1 MQIILK
7 DNADSYLEGY
17 KQFKKLGNIINP
29 TELINSTKEDAI
41 DNFAKLGFPTIK
53 DEDWRFTNLLPIVK
67 SQFSLQ
73 SEKPVDIGN
82 IDLNKYIIPE
92 LNSHLMVFV
101 DGIFSKELSNIKTTD
116 SNVKIKPI
124 SESLSDDSNVID
136 QYIFKCADIENEAF
150 TALNTAYFFDGA
162 FVYVPK
168 NTVLEQAVH
177 ILYISS
183 NSNSC
188 MYSPRNIIVVEDS
201 SQAIVI
207 EHYVSLQDS
216 VYLSNTVSEVVIGE
230 NSTLDHYFIEQESK
244 KAFSIS
250 TLEVKQG
257 GNSNLNS
264 HSILLGG
271 SIVRNNIHPVLSG
284 EGCNSTINGLFM
296 PSGRQHM
303 DNFMKIEH
311 ASPHCDSRQLYNGI
325 LADKSRGVFHGRI
338 IVHKDAQKT
347 DAKQTNRNLLLSDSA
362 KIDTKPQLEIYA
374 DDVKCTHGATI
385 GQLDKDSLFYL
396 RSRGIEQPLAKAIL
410 LRAFASQSIETIR
423 DLPIRNYV
431 EKLVNNWFKEIGM
444 IEDFN

>member
-1 MQIILK
+1 MHIILK
-7 DNADSYLEGY
+7 DNVDSYLQGY
-17 KQFKKLGNIINP
+17 KKFIKQDNSGSTKQIID
-29 TELINSTKEDAI
+29 TKEDAI
-41 DNFAKLGFPTIK
+41 ENFSKLGFPTIK
-53 DEDWRFTNLLPIVK
+53 DEEWRFTNLLPLVK
-67 SQFSLQ
+67 SEFNLH
-73 SEKPVDIGN
+73 SEKEIDTVN
-82 IDLNKYIIPE
+82 IDLGKYIIPE
-92 LNSHLMVFV
+92 LNSYLMVFV
-101 DGIFSKELSNIKTTD
+101 DGIFSEQLSKIKTTD

-124 SESLSDDSNVID
+124 SASLNSDRNIIN
-136 QYIFKCADIENEAF
+136 QHLFKCADIENEAF
-150 TALNTAYFFDGA
+150 TALNTAYFLDGA

-168 NTVLEQAVH
+168 NTVLEEAVH
-177 ILYISS
+177 ILYVSS
-183 NSNSC
+183 SDNTS
-188 MYSPRNIIVVEDS
+188 MYSPRNLIVVEDS
-201 SQAIVI
+201 SQAKVI

-244 KAFSIS
+244 KAFNIS
-250 TLEVKQG
+250 TLEVNQG
-257 GNSNLNS
+257 RNSNLNS

-325 LADKSRGVFHGRI
+325 LADKSKGVFHGRI

-385 GQLDKDSLFYL
+385 GQLDSDSLFYL
-396 RSRGIEQPLAKAIL
+396 RSRGIDQQVAKAIL
-410 LRAFASQSIETIR
+410 LRAFASQNIENIG
-423 DLPIRNYV
+423 DLAIKNYV
-431 EKLVNNWFKEIGM
+431 EALVNNWFKEIG
-444 IEDFN
+444 IFEELN